1 MAELTGLPIPKLDWN
16 APDLNQNYKRFK
28 ALCELLFK
36 GPLKEKSEE
45 ELVSY
50 LKIWSGEEGI
60 ELVET
65 WNLSNDDKKK
75 LQPHWD
81 RFETHIAPKS
91 NFRLARFKLRGMK
104 QAQGETVDSF
114 IKKVHMTVNEC
125 QYQNPN
131 EHIIDSLIFGTN
143 SQKVQ
148 AKLLQKDNT
157 LTVDQALDIARTEE
171 ATEQQLTDIQTQSSQ
186 SVHSFNRRSRNNA
199 QKLCGCCGKK
209 HCRSQALTLRF
220 FVYQTENPSESV
232 KIPSLPDRNH
242 FYWTKNLR
250 MDFFVGESLRMN
262 FSATP
267 LISKNS
273 RHTINK

>member
-36 GPLKEKSEE
+36 GPLKAKSEE

-65 WNLSNDDKKK
+65 WNLSNDDQKK

-104 QAQGETVDSF
+104 
-114 IKKVHMTVNEC
+114 
-125 QYQNPN
+125 
-131 EHIIDSLIFGTN
+131 
-143 SQKVQ
+143 
-148 AKLLQKDNT
+148 
-157 LTVDQALDIARTEE
+157 
-171 ATEQQLTDIQTQSSQ
+171 
-186 SVHSFNRRSRNNA
+186 
-199 QKLCGCCGKK
+199 
-209 HCRSQALTLRF
+209 
-220 FVYQTENPSESV
+220 
-232 KIPSLPDRNH
+232 
-242 FYWTKNLR
+242 
-250 MDFFVGESLRMN
+250 
-262 FSATP
+262 
-267 LISKNS
+267 
-273 RHTINK
+273 